1 MRIDRA
7 SEQTTKDDCSFGTK
21 TGPVGL
27 PLNCTAYGQLHHLLE
42 EPVVPV
48 LSTYLN
54 LKGKKEKKTHWCENL
69 SSIPFRIYGARKE
82 DGSDYSCRTDSTLY
96 AKFNVV

>member
-54 LKGKKEKKTHWCENL
+54 LKERKKTLVREFVQFTFPNL
-69 SSIPFRIYGARKE
+69 LCPKRRWIRLFLSH
-82 DGSDYSCRTDSTLY
+82 
-96 AKFNVV
+96 